1 MKRQLI
7 VLLVLVSGL
16 FVSLTSRA
24 ELVIRITDG
33 TNDGIP
39 VMIVPFQGGDLAG
52 VIEAD
57 LQRTGL
63 FTLIDPAKAGQAL
76 AMGQPFQAEPLRAS
90 GAEYVIVGK
99 QAGSLEFEILNAATG
114 KRTAG
119 YRIAQITNTRRMG
132 HKAADLIFERL
143 TGKRGAFD
151 TQVAYVSA
159 SGPAK
164 AQTYQ
169 LIVADADGFNPRTIL
184 RSNKPVMSPS
194 WSPDGNRLAYVSF
207 ESNRSVIYVQ
217 DLVSG
222 DKHALADH
230 PGMNA
235 APAWSPDG
243 RLIAMSLSQEGN
255 PDIYLMDANGGGL
268 RQITTSKA
276 IETEPAWAN
285 NNTLIYT
292 SDQSGSPQLY
302 RTTVAGGEG
311 SRLTFTGEYNAAP
324 SVVGNT
330 VAMVRDIG
338 SANRIALMNASSSD
352 SKLVS
357 EGTYDESPSLA
368 PNGEMVVYATEAGG
382 RGVLAVASA
391 NGKARQVLAT
401 QVDDV
406 RDPAWSPY
414 LD

>member
-1 MKRQLI
+1 MKNKVI
-7 VLLVLVSGL
+7 LLLLLVSGL
-16 FVSLTSRA
+16 LVSLTSRA

-39 VMIVPFQGGDLAG
+39 VMIVPFQGGDLAA

-63 FTLIDPAKAGQAL
+63 FTLVDSSKAGQAL
-76 AMGQPFQAEPLRAS
+76 AIGQPFQTEPLRAS

-114 KRTAG
+114 QRAAG
-119 YRIAQITNTRRMG
+119 YRIAQIPNQRRMA

-143 TGKRGAFD
+143 TGKKGAFD

-159 SGPAK
+159 NGPAR

-207 ESNRSVIYVQ
+207 ESDRSVIYVQ

-222 DKHALADH
+222 EKHAIADH

-243 RLIAMSLSQEGN
+243 RFLAMSLSQDGN

-276 IETEPAWAN
+276 IDTEPAWAN

-292 SDQSGSPQLY
+292 SDESGQPQLY
-302 RTTVAGGEG
+302 RTSVVGGEG

-338 SANRIALMNASSSD
+338 SANRIALMNASSKD
-352 SKLVS
+352 SKVIS

-368 PNGEMVVYATEAGG
+368 PNGEMVVYATESGG
-382 RGVLAVASA
+382 HGVLAVASA